1 MYLQTKEDGGVLVA
15 VKYSTKKALHLHG
28 VIRMDCSS
36 NASSAIRT
44 RSLSTYTHKGSGI
57 EQLDGAGFRRSIQMK
72 LPRFTQVRELADGT
86 KAYRFNPPQKFITAG
101 VVERVE
107 LGPDLSAA
115 RSAAREYNAKIDEWR
130 KSQAEILD
138 VRKGS
143 KLSLLVRDYCNSSN
157 FTLLRKST
165 QKDYMYFLNSMVQ
178 TLEDARI
185 SDVTTRRAKGA
196 YEKWIHSGI
205 PYANHVCAAASIL
218 YNYAIDR
225 EYVTFNPFAYVK
237 RKTPM
242 QRKVVW
248 QHEHVVKF
256 LDTAYSEWR
265 WRNIGLIAQ
274 MTYEWVQRLGDMRVL
289 EWDSIDLDAK
299 RLDLQQSKRRGQV
312 SLPISNEL
320 INMLTQ
326 QHEDFGFQKYV
337 APMIAPVQGE
347 FIPYT
352 KQRLSKLSRQVIIA
366 AELPSE
372 LWLMDLRRTGTT
384 QMNDAGVSMGQI
396 MSVTGHVNP
405 QSVKPYLTHTY
416 ASANSAL
423 TQRQSYG
430 KSIEPCRMKG
440 DT

>member
-1 MYLQTKEDGGVLVA
+1 
-15 VKYSTKKALHLHG
+15 
-28 VIRMDCSS
+28 
-36 NASSAIRT
+36 
-44 RSLSTYTHKGSGI
+44 
-57 EQLDGAGFRRSIQMK
+57 MK

-86 KAYRFNPPQKFITAG
+86 KAYRFNPPQKFINAG
-101 VVERVE
+101 VVKRVE
-107 LGPDLSAA
+107 LGSNLSTA
-115 RSAAREYNAKIDEWR
+115 RTAAREHNAVIDGWR

-157 FTLLRKST
+157 FTMLRKST
-165 QKDYMYFLNSMVQ
+165 QKDYKYFLNNVVQ

-196 YEKWIHSGI
+196 YEKWVSSGV

-225 EYVTFNPFAYVK
+225 EYLTFNPFAHVK
-237 RKTPM
+237 RKTPI

-248 QHEHVVKF
+248 QHDHVVRF
-256 LDTAYSEWR
+256 LDTAYGEWR
-265 WRNIGLIAQ
+265 WRNVGLIAQ
-274 MTYEWVQRLGDMRVL
+274 MTYEWVQRLGDMRML

-312 SLPISNEL
+312 SLPISSEL

-337 APMIAPVQGE
+337 APMMTPVKGE

-352 KQRLSKLSRQVIIA
+352 KQRLSKLSRQVIVA
-366 AELPSE
+366 AELPTE

-423 TQRQSYG
+423 TQRQNHG
-430 KSIEPCRMKG
+430 KSIDPCHMKG

>member
-1 MYLQTKEDGGVLVA
+1 MLLV
-15 VKYSTKKALHLHG
+15 VTYSMKGLLHSHG
-28 VIRMDCSS
+28 VVRMDCSS

-44 RSLSTYTHKGSGI
+44 RSLSTHTHKGSGI
-57 EQLDGAGFRRSIQMK
+57 EQLDGAGFRRNIQMK
-72 LPRFTQVRELADGT
+72 LPRFTQLRELADGT

-101 VVERVE
+101 VVERIE

-115 RSAAREYNAKIDEWR
+115 RVAAREHNAKIDEWR

-157 FTLLRKST
+157 FTMLRKST
-165 QKDYMYFLNSMVQ
+165 QKDYKYFLKNMVQ

-196 YEKWIHSGI
+196 YEKWIHSGV

-225 EYVTFNPFAYVK
+225 EYLTFNPFAHVK
-237 RKTPM
+237 RKTPI

-274 MTYEWVQRLGDMRVL
+274 MAYEWVQRLGDMRVL
-289 EWDSIDLDAK
+289 EWESVDLDAK
-299 RLDLQQSKRRGQV
+299 RLDLQQSKRRAAV
-312 SLPISNEL
+312 SLPISDEL

-326 QHEDFGFQKYV
+326 QHEDFGFQKYI
-337 APMIAPVQGE
+337 APMITPVEGQ
-347 FIPYT
+347 FIPHT
-352 KQRLSKLSRQVIIA
+352 KQRLSKMSRQVILA
-366 AELPSE
+366 AGLPSE

-423 TQRQSYG
+423 TQRQNNG
-430 KSIEPCRMKG
+430 KSIVPCRMKG